1 MPSCILMILLWYL
14 IVTHDL
20 EQLSKRLGCKFSN
33 NEILEK
39 ALSHR
44 SVRGIN
50 NERLEFLGDSI
61 VNFIIAEALFSKFP
75 DEREGQLSRLRS
87 TLVRGDTLA
96 ELAKEFELGEFIRLG
111 PGEMR
116 SGGQLRPSILADTFE
131 AVIAAVYIDAGME
144 VCREKVLD
152 WYSERLDKVSVDEC
166 HKDPKTQLQE
176 YVQARGLPLP
186 NYDLVQTTGA
196 QHQQT
201 FHIKCTVD
209 GLDYEAQGTGTSR
222 RRAEQVA
229 AEDFVAHGT

>member
-1 MPSCILMILLWYL
+1 MIVWWCP
-14 IVTHDL
+14 IVTRDL
-20 EQLSKRLGCKFSN
+20 EQLTLQLGCEFSN
-33 NEILEK
+33 KEILNT

-44 SVRGIN
+44 SIRGPN

-61 VNFIIAEALFSKFP
+61 VNYIIAEALYNKFP
-75 DEREGQLSRLRS
+75 NEREGQLSRLRS

-96 ELAKEFELGEFIRLG
+96 ELAIEFGLSEFIRLG

-116 SGGQLRPSILADTFE
+116 SGGHLRASILADTFE
-131 AVIAAVYIDAGME
+131 AVIAALYLDAGME
-144 VCREKVLD
+144 RCREKVLE
-152 WYSERLDKVSVDEC
+152 WYAKRLDEVSVEES

-186 NYDLVQTTGA
+186 IYELAQTTGA

-201 FHIKCTVD
+201 FHIKCTVE
-209 GLDYEAQGTGTSR
+209 GLDYEAQGSGSSR

-229 AEDFVAHGT
+229 AEDFLASGT